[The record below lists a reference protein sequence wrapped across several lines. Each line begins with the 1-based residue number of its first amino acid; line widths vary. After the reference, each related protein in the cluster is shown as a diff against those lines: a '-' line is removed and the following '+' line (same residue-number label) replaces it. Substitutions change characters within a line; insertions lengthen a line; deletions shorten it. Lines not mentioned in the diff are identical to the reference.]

1 MRLHK
6 ANDHTV
12 NTKREER
19 QDTRQNILSCFSIFT
34 LDQIHYKF
42 LLLITGDCHLL

>member
-12 NTKREER
+12 NKREER
-19 QDTRQNILSCFSIFT
+19 QDTRQNILSSFSIFT